1 MFIATMNTI
10 ESAASIGTK
19 PSIMYCAVSL
29 ISAIVALVP
38 PIIVPYFVQWRR
50 LRLLSGVSLRR
61 RRELGEPPSL
71 SPPAAA
77 AAPS

>member
-1 MFIATMNTI
+1 VFIAVMNVI

-19 PSIMYCAVSL
+19 SSIMYFAVSL
-29 ISAIVALVP
+29 ISSIVALVP
-38 PIIVPYFVQWRR
+38 PTIVPYFVQWRR

-61 RRELGEPPSL
+61 RRELGAPPSL
-71 SPPAAA
+71 SPPAAS